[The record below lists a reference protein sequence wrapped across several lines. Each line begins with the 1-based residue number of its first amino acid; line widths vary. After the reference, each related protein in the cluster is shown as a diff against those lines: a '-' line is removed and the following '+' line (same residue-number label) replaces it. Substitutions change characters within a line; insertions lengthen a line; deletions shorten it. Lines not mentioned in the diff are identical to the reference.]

1 MTVQEAVFNRRTIRK
16 FRQTPIPMDT
26 LRALCEAGRV
36 APSGANLQP
45 VKFKIIVGDD
55 CEKIFPHT
63 RWAGYL
69 PDGAPKDGE
78 RPTAYILLLA
88 DTEIRNNGW
97 EYDIGAA
104 AQNIQLCAWAEDIGV
119 CWMGSIDREKILEI
133 AGIDSDRYVLSTLLA
148 LGYRGESSVSEDYVD
163 SVKYYYDE
171 NNTLHVPK
179 RTDIIL

>member
-1 MTVQEAVFNRRTIRK
+1 MTVQEAIFARRTIRK
-16 FRQTPIPMDT
+16 FRQTPIPMDI
-26 LRALCEAGRV
+26 LVKLCEAGRV

-55 CEKIFPHT
+55 CEKVFPHT

-69 PDGAPKDGE
+69 SDGAPKDGE
-78 RPTAYILLLA
+78 KPTAYILLLA

-104 AQNIQLCAWAEDIGV
+104 AQNIQLAAWAEGIGA

-133 AGIDSDRYVLSTLLA
+133 GKIDPDRYVLSTLLA
-148 LGYRGESSVSEDYVD
+148 LGYRGEESVSEDYID

-171 NNTLHVPK
+171 NSTLHVPK